1 MSKSMLIDATQA
13 EETRVVLLSGN
24 RVEDFDF
31 ETESR
36 KQLKGNIYLARVTR
50 VEPSLQAAFVEYGGN
65 RHGFLAFSEIHPD
78 YYRIPV
84 EDREALLAEER
95 AEDAVAQAAAEDAPA
110 TTPEERAEARAHNDA
125 DDDEDGGAPAPAPE
139 SIGGDDTDGDDDDV
153 RPRKNLSRRYKIQEV
168 VTRRQIMLV
177 QVVKEERGNK
187 GAALTTYLSL
197 AGRYCVLMPNTA
209 RGGGVSRKITN
220 IADRKRLKQIVE
232 GLEVPEG
239 MAVIVRTAGSQRTKT
254 EIKRDYEYLLR
265 LWDQIREKTLTSSAP
280 CLIYEEANL
289 IKRSIRDLY
298 TRDIDEVLVEGEDG
312 YRIAKD
318 FMRTLVPSHAKRVQP
333 YKEQTVPLFHRYQI
347 EGQLDAIH
355 NPVVQLKSGG
365 YLVMSQTEAL
375 VAIDVNSGRA
385 TRERNIEETAL
396 KTNLEAADEVA
407 RQLRLRDMAGL
418 VVIDFIDMDEPRN
431 QHAVERRMKDA
442 MKNDRARIQL
452 GRISHF
458 GLMELS
464 RQRLRPSVFEAST
477 QVCVQCAG
485 SGRVRSTDSTALHVL
500 RAIEEEG
507 IKQKANEIAVYVPS
521 EVGFYILNKKRDA
534 LATIEERYGFRV
546 FLEADDSLVPPD
558 MRIERMLPKAAS
570 ERIDLAAPIVAPHVE
585 EDDEDIEIEADAEV
599 ETEERD
605 EERRPKR
612 SRRRRRRGGDKRA
625 AEQQDQG
632 ESVSEEAEESEES
645 GESNAAAADGD
656 AAAGDDEDGNKKR
669 RRRGKRGGR
678 RRSRRGNGEEGVGA
692 NENGEGTEQTD
703 EAASESQNS
712 QAAPAEQNENE
723 QQTEAPAAAD
733 APQVTEE
740 APAEVKE
747 VASDAAPAEAEAEA
761 PAVVEEKPKRKPRV
775 RRKKAVDAE
784 AAPAAE
790 SDDKADKTDKTEAK
804 PAAKPRRRSRAKKAE
819 TVEAVEVVAEAPKA
833 DTAPAPSAPAP
844 APAPAAPAE
853 EAPAALSSGNGSDTI
868 AETAPAE
875 PEKTSDDGSNVVEV
889 ESTAKDGKTRR
900 GWWNRL
906 IPS

>member
-1 MSKSMLIDATQA
+1 MSKRMLIDATQE

-95 AEDAVAQAAAEDAPA
+95 E
-110 TTPEERAEARAHNDA
+110 
-125 DDDEDGGAPAPAPE
+125 GGAPAEEPSEESVAEVPDVPVDAAGDEDDEDAPPAPPPE
-139 SIGGDDTDGDDDDV
+139 SVGGDDTDDAEDE

-168 VTRRQIMLV
+168 ITRRQIMLV

-220 IADRKRLKQIVE
+220 VADRKRLKQVVE
-232 GLEVPEG
+232 GLDVPEG

-265 LWDQIREKTLTSSAP
+265 LWSQIREKTLTSSAP
-280 CLIYEEANL
+280 CLIHEEANL

-298 TRDIDEVLVEGEDG
+298 TSDIGEVLVEGEDG

-365 YLVMSQTEAL
+365 YLVMNQTEAL

-418 VVIDFIDMDEPRN
+418 VVIDFIDMDESRN
-431 QHAVERRMKDA
+431 QHAVERRMKEA

-477 QVCVQCAG
+477 QVCSQCSG

-507 IKQKANEIAVYVPS
+507 IKQKSNEIAVFVPS

-534 LATIEERYGFRV
+534 LAAIELRYGFRV
-546 FLEADDSLVPPD
+546 FLEADDTLIPPD
-558 MRIERMLPKAAS
+558 MRIERMIPKPAS
-570 ERIDLAAPIVAPHVE
+570 EKLDLAAPITAAPTY
-585 EDDEDIEIEADAEV
+585 DEDEDEV
-599 ETEERD
+599 SEERD
-605 EERRPKR
+605 DERRSKR

-632 ESVSEEAEESEES
+632 DSVSEEAETGDE
-645 GESNAAAADGD
+645 AAAE
-656 AAAGDDEDGNKKR
+656 AAGGENAPAGGEDEDGARKR

-678 RRSRRGNGEEGVGA
+678 RRSRRGNGEEGAAAQENADDAEQPADQAAASDEDVG
-692 NENGEGTEQTD
+692 GESSTPAEEPVTAETPAEAQPE
-703 EAASESQNS
+703 EAA
-712 QAAPAEQNENE
+712 AE
-723 QQTEAPAAAD
+723 EAKPKRKPRTRRKKAAD
-733 APQVTEE
+733 
-740 APAEVKE
+740 
-747 VASDAAPAEAEAEA
+747 AEAEA
-761 PAVVEEKPKRKPRV
+761 PATEE
-775 RRKKAVDAE
+775 AVADSAE
-784 AAPAAE
+784 AKEEAPA
-790 SDDKADKTDKTEAK
+790 
-804 PAAKPRRRSRAKKAE
+804 PKPRRRSRAKKAE
-819 TVEAVEVVAEAPKA
+819 PKA
-833 DTAPAPSAPAP
+833 EPETATTE
-844 APAPAAPAE
+844 PAAPAE
-853 EAPAALSSGNGSDTI
+853 EAAPEAAAAAESAPQPVSSGSAADKVEEP
-868 AETAPAE
+868 APVSPAE
-875 PEKTSDDGSNVVEV
+875 SAGETVVNVDD
-889 ESTAKDGKTRR
+889 KPTRDKPR
-900 GWWNRL
+900 RGGWWNRL

>member
-1 MSKSMLIDATQA
+1 MSKRMLIDATQA
-13 EETRVVLLSGN
+13 EETRVVLLNGN

-95 AEDAVAQAAAEDAPA
+95 AEDAVAAAAAAGADIPA
-110 TTPEERAEARAHNDA
+110 ETPEERAEARANSVA
-125 DDDEDGGAPAPAPE
+125 DDDDEAGPPAPPPE
-139 SIGGDDTDGDDDDV
+139 SIGGDDADGDDDDV
-153 RPRKNLSRRYKIQEV
+153 RPRKNISRRYKIQEV
-168 VTRRQIMLV
+168 ITRRQIMLV

-232 GLEVPEG
+232 GLELPEG

-298 TRDIDEVLVEGEDG
+298 TRDIDEVMVEGDEG

-318 FMRTLVPSHAKRVQP
+318 FMRTLVSSHAKRVQP
-333 YKEQTVPLFHRYQI
+333 YREQTVPLFHRYQI

-418 VVIDFIDMDEPRN
+418 VVIDFIDMDESRN

-477 QVCVQCAG
+477 QVCAQCAG

-507 IKQKANEIAVYVPS
+507 IKQKTNEIAVFVPS

-558 MRIERMLPKAAS
+558 MRIERLLPKSAS
-570 ERIDLAAPIVAPHVE
+570 ERIDLAAPIIAPHHE
-585 EDDEDIEIEADAEV
+585 ADDEDELDDEAEV
-599 ETEERD
+599 EAEEVSVDGQD

-612 SRRRRRRGGDKRA
+612 SRRRRRRGGEKRA
-625 AEQQDQG
+625 TESQDQG
-632 ESVSEEAEESEES
+632 EKVSEEADE
-645 GESNAAAADGD
+645 GDDGDAAADGAAPAD
-656 AAAGDDEDGNKKR
+656 GASAAGDDEDGNKKR

-678 RRSRRGNGEEGVGA
+678 RRSRRGNGEEGVAA
-692 NENGEGTEQTD
+692 NENGEGAEQTD
-703 EAASESQNS
+703 EDASDRE
-712 QAAPAEQNENE
+712 AE
-723 QQTEAPAAAD
+723 PAAQSNQND
-733 APQVTEE
+733 SQVETAAVEVTE
-740 APAEVKE
+740 APAEVAE
-747 VASDAAPAEAEAEA
+747 VTPEAAPAVAEA
-761 PAVVEEKPKRKPRV
+761 PAAEEEKPKRKPRV
-775 RRKKAVDAE
+775 RRKKPVDAE
-784 AAPAAE
+784 AAPAADSAE
-790 SDDKADKTDKTEAK
+790 KVEKAEEKA
-804 PAAKPRRRSRAKKAE
+804 PKPRRRSRAKKAE
-819 TVEAVEVVAEAPKA
+819 TVEVADEAPKEKA
-833 DTAPAPSAPAP
+833 APVEP
-844 APAPAAPAE
+844 APAE
-853 EAPAALSSGNGSDTI
+853 EAPAAVEVSSGNGSDKI
-868 AETAPAE
+868 ADAAPSGSTDAPVEGAE
-875 PEKTSDDGSNVVEV
+875 VIDVDS
-889 ESTAKDGKTRR
+889 AGKEGKSRR

>member
-95 AEDAVAQAAAEDAPA
+95 AEDAVAAAAAGEDAPA
-110 TTPEERAEARAHNDA
+110 PTPEERAEARASHATD
-125 DDDEDGGAPAPAPE
+125 DDDEGGPPAPPPE
-139 SIGGDDTDGDDDDV
+139 SIGGDDTDADDDDV
-153 RPRKNLSRRYKIQEV
+153 RPRKNISRRYKIQEV
-168 VTRRQIMLV
+168 ITRRQIMLV

-232 GLEVPEG
+232 GLELPEG

-298 TRDIDEVLVEGEDG
+298 TRDIDQVLVEGEDG

-375 VAIDVNSGRA
+375 VAVDVNSGRA

-396 KTNLEAADEVA
+396 KTNIEAADEVA

-507 IKQKANEIAVYVPS
+507 IKQKADEISVFVPS
-521 EVGFYILNKKRDA
+521 EVGFYILNKKREA
-534 LATIEERYGFRV
+534 LATIEERYGFLV
-546 FLEADDSLVPPD
+546 FLEADDSLVTPD
-558 MRIERMLPKAAS
+558 MRIERMLPKSAS
-570 ERIDLAAPIVAPHVE
+570 DRIDLAAPIIAPHVE
-585 EDDEDIEIEADAEV
+585 EDDGEDEDEDEIEAGAEV
-599 ETEERD
+599 QTEDRDD

-612 SRRRRRRGGDKRA
+612 SRRRRRRGGEKRA
-625 AEQQDQG
+625 AEPQDQG
-632 ESVSEEAEESEES
+632 ESVSEEAAEEGEDDES
-645 GESNAAAADGD
+645 SAPVAPDGEAAS
-656 AAAGDDEDGNKKR
+656 GDDEDGNKKR

-678 RRSRRGNGEEGVGA
+678 RRSRRGNGEEGAAA
-692 NENGEGTEQTD
+692 NENGEGED
-703 EAASESQNS
+703 ASEGQDS
-712 QAAPAEQNENE
+712 QAASADQTEQADVAAPEV
-723 QQTEAPAAAD
+723 TEAPAKVED
-733 APQVTEE
+733 
-740 APAEVKE
+740 
-747 VASDAAPAEAEAEA
+747 VASETAPVEAVASAEA
-761 PAVVEEKPKRKPRV
+761 PAAEEEKPKRKPRV
-775 RRKKAVDAE
+775 RRKKAADTE
-784 AAPAAE
+784 AAPAPAPAAE
-790 SDDKADKTDKTEAK
+790 SDEKVEKAEEK
-804 PAAKPRRRSRAKKAE
+804 PAKPRRRSRAKKVA
-819 TVEAVEVVAEAPKA
+819 TVDKAPKA
-833 DTAPAPSAPAP
+833 D
-844 APAPAAPAE
+844 AAPAE
-853 EAPAALSSGNGSDTI
+853 ETPVKEAPVAAEVSSGNGSDKI
-868 AETAPAE
+868 AEAAPSKPGKA
-875 PEKTSDDGSNVVEV
+875 PDDSGAAVEAD
-889 ESTAKDGKTRR
+889 SPAKEGTTRR

>member
-95 AEDAVAQAAAEDAPA
+95 AEDAVAAAAAGEDASAP
-110 TTPEERAEARAHNDA
+110 TPEERAEARASQA
-125 DDDEDGGAPAPAPE
+125 TEDEDENGPPAPPPE

-153 RPRKNLSRRYKIQEV
+153 RPRKNISRRYKIQEV
-168 VTRRQIMLV
+168 ITRRQIMLV

-232 GLEVPEG
+232 GLELPEG

-254 EIKRDYEYLLR
+254 EIKRDYEYLIR

-298 TRDIDEVLVEGEDG
+298 TRDIGEVLVEGEDG

-318 FMRTLVPSHAKRVQP
+318 FMRTLMPSHAKRVQP

-375 VAIDVNSGRA
+375 VAVDVNSGRA

-507 IKQKANEIAVYVPS
+507 IKQKASEISVYVPS
-521 EVGFYILNKKRDA
+521 EVGFYILNKKREA
-534 LATIEERYGFRV
+534 LATIEERYGFLV

-558 MRIERMLPKAAS
+558 MRIERMLPKPAS
-570 ERIDLAAPIVAPHVE
+570 ERIDLAAPIIAPHVE
-585 EDDEDIEIEADAEV
+585 EDDEVDEIEADAEV
-599 ETEERD
+599 ETEDRD

-612 SRRRRRRGGDKRA
+612 SRRRRRRGGEKRA

-632 ESVSEEAEESEES
+632 ESVTEEAAEEGDES
-645 GESNAAAADGD
+645 PAAAAADGE
-656 AAAGDDEDGNKKR
+656 AASGDDEDGNKKR

-678 RRSRRGNGEEGVGA
+678 RRSRRGNGEEGAAA
-692 NENGEGTEQTD
+692 NENGEGAEQAA
-703 EAASESQNS
+703 EGASEGQGS
-712 QAAPAEQNENE
+712 QAASAEQTPAPEVTETPAKTEGTASAEAPAEAAASV
-723 QQTEAPAAAD
+723 EAPAA
-733 APQVTEE
+733 E
-740 APAEVKE
+740 
-747 VASDAAPAEAEAEA
+747 
-761 PAVVEEKPKRKPRV
+761 EEKPKRKPRV
-775 RRKKAVDAE
+775 RRKKVAETE

-790 SDDKADKTDKTEAK
+790 SEEKAEKTEEK
-804 PAAKPRRRSRAKKAE
+804 PAKPRRRSRAKKVT
-819 TVEAVEVVAEAPKA
+819 TVDEAPKA
-833 DTAPAPSAPAP
+833 DAVPTDTPAK
-844 APAPAAPAE
+844 
-853 EAPAALSSGNGSDTI
+853 EAPAIAEVSSGDGSDKI
-868 AETAPAE
+868 AEAAPSQ
-875 PEKTSDDGSNVVEV
+875 PEKAPDDSGAVADAGSP
-889 ESTAKDGKTRR
+889 AKEGKTRR

>member
-95 AEDAVAQAAAEDAPA
+95 AEDAVAAAAAGDDAPA
-110 TTPEERAEARAHNDA
+110 PTPEERAEARASHTAGDE
-125 DDDEDGGAPAPAPE
+125 DEDGPPAPPPE

-153 RPRKNLSRRYKIQEV
+153 RPRKNISRRYKIQEV
-168 VTRRQIMLV
+168 ITRRQIMLV

-232 GLEVPEG
+232 GLELPEG

-298 TRDIDEVLVEGEDG
+298 TRDIDQVLVEGEDG

-375 VAIDVNSGRA
+375 VAVDVNSGRA

-507 IKQKANEIAVYVPS
+507 IKQKASEISVFVPS

-534 LATIEERYGFRV
+534 LATIEERYGFLV
-546 FLEADDSLVPPD
+546 FLEADDSLVTPD
-558 MRIERMLPKAAS
+558 MRIERLLPKSAS
-570 ERIDLAAPIVAPHVE
+570 DRIDLAAPIIAPHVE
-585 EDDEDIEIEADAEV
+585 EDDDEVEIEADAEV
-599 ETEERD
+599 EGDTEERD

-612 SRRRRRRGGDKRA
+612 SRRRRRRGGEKRA

-632 ESVSEEAEESEES
+632 ESVSEEAAEEGDES
-645 GESNAAAADGD
+645 SAPAAAEGEAASGD
-656 AAAGDDEDGNKKR
+656 EEDGNKKR

-678 RRSRRGNGEEGVGA
+678 RRSRRGNGEEGAAA
-692 NENGEGTEQTD
+692 NENGEGGEQTG
-703 EAASESQNS
+703 EGASEGQDS
-712 QAAPAEQNENE
+712 QAASADQNGQADVAAPEV
-723 QQTEAPAAAD
+723 TEAPAKVEDVASETAPVEAAASVD
-733 APQVTEE
+733 AP
-740 APAEVKE
+740 AAE
-747 VASDAAPAEAEAEA
+747 
-761 PAVVEEKPKRKPRV
+761 EEKPKRKPRV
-775 RRKKAVDAE
+775 RRKKAADTE

-790 SDDKADKTDKTEAK
+790 SDEKAEKAEEK
-804 PAAKPRRRSRAKKAE
+804 PAKPRRRSRAKKVA
-819 TVEAVEVVAEAPKA
+819 AVDEAPKA
-833 DTAPAPSAPAP
+833 D
-844 APAPAAPAE
+844 AAPAK
-853 EAPAALSSGNGSDTI
+853 EAPAAAEVSSGNGADKI
-868 AETAPAE
+868 AEAAPSEPKKAPAD
-875 PEKTSDDGSNVVEV
+875 SG
-889 ESTAKDGKTRR
+889 TAADADSPAKEGKTRR